1 MSSPF
6 PTDLTAASTGERIA
20 WTSAFRGVR
29 NVWVADGPSFAA
41 KQVTR
46 YTEDDGMQIA
56 SVRLTPDGKTVLY
69 ARGSEQNHE
78 GEVADPTSNINQPH
92 QQVFAADVDQAGQP
106 RLLGEM
112 GCTSEECEDI
122 EISPDGQLAAWAAR
136 KQIWIATIAGGTQA
150 KPIGYIRGDNRQPKW
165 SPDGKQ
171 IAFESDRG
179 DHSFIGIYD
188 RSRDTIRWI
197 APTFDRDAMPRW
209 SADGASIAYVH
220 VAGREMKQ
228 PLIPIEPEPW
238 SLRIANANTGEAREI
253 WHSSSDI
260 NASLPRTE
268 EESFYFARDRLVF
281 GYEQDGWNHL
291 YSVLIQGGQ
300 ATLLTPGE
308 FDVEEVSLTPDRQT
322 VIYTSNQNDVDRR
335 HIWSV
340 PAAGG
345 TPKALSSGETIEWTP
360 VVTGDGKIVTCLGSS
375 ATTPAMPYHLNGTR
389 REMIASDTLPKDF
402 PSAQLVVPKQVIFT
416 AEDGWKI
423 HGQLFV
429 PKNVKGRAPGLLF
442 MHGGSKRQMM
452 LGFHNMYYYHNAY
465 AENQYLA
472 SRGFVVL
479 SVNYR
484 TGIMYGRTFREPED
498 GGWRGASEYKDIYVE
513 ANPKKDKLLTVR

>member
-1 MSSPF
+1 MISTKLSAVRFAPVLLFLLSSFVVAQNPSFTLEGVMSSPF

-20 WTSAFRGVR
+20 WTAAFRGVR

-92 QQVFAADVDQAGQP
+92 QQVFAVDIDQGGQP

-122 EISPDGQLAAWAAR
+122 EISPDGQLTVWAAR
-136 KQIWIATIAGGTQA
+136 KQIWIAPIAGGAQA
-150 KPIGYIRGDNRQPKW
+150 KAIGYLRGDNRQPKW

-188 RSRDTIRWI
+188 RSRDTIRWV

-209 SADGASIAYVH
+209 SADGASIAYVQ

-291 YSVLIQGGQ
+291 YSVPIQGGE
-300 ATLLTPGE
+300 ATLLTPAD
-308 FDVEEVSLTPDRQT
+308 FD
-322 VIYTSNQNDVDRR
+322 
-335 HIWSV
+335 
-340 PAAGG
+340 
-345 TPKALSSGETIEWTP
+345 
-360 VVTGDGKIVTCLGSS
+360 
-375 ATTPAMPYHLNGTR
+375 
-389 REMIASDTLPKDF
+389 
-402 PSAQLVVPKQVIFT
+402 
-416 AEDGWKI
+416 
-423 HGQLFV
+423 
-429 PKNVKGRAPGLLF
+429 
-442 MHGGSKRQMM
+442 
-452 LGFHNMYYYHNAY
+452 
-465 AENQYLA
+465 
-472 SRGFVVL
+472 
-479 SVNYR
+479 
-484 TGIMYGRTFREPED
+484 
-498 GGWRGASEYKDIYVE
+498 
-513 ANPKKDKLLTVR
+513 